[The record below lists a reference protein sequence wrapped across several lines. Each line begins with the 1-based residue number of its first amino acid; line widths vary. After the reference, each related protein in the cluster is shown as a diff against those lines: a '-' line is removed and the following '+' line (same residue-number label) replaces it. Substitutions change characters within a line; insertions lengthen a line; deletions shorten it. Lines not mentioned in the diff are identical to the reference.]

1 MKPSLVIMMLVP
13 LLSFAGEGTGLSLED
28 AIAAGLAQSR
38 TLRASSARAEA
49 AEARAGE
56 ARTARLPVLK
66 GEASYR
72 RLSDV
77 DPFEITLPGSTKP
90 MVISP
95 VVLDNS
101 SMRVSLQQPL
111 FTGFRISS
119 SIETAELSAEAA
131 SLDNVNDRTDMVFA
145 ITSAYWSLFQTREVE
160 RFAQENVARLERYLA
175 DANKLMQAGLSTRN
189 DVLKIEVQLSNARIA
204 QMDAENDARLA
215 AMNLNVL
222 LSRPVDMPVDLLS
235 RPAEDPGQSRP
246 AVDSLT
252 HVALTG
258 RSDLQAVRT
267 RVEAS
272 RAGVSLARAGWWPQ
286 LALSGN
292 YLYARPNS
300 RYFPTKDEFKGTWDV
315 GVVLSVDL
323 WNWGVTARQSEAAE
337 ANLRQAEFTAAQ
349 MEDVVSL
356 EVNRAAL
363 QVDRARSRSAMAAI
377 ALGQAEEQSRTTEQ
391 RFKTGLATS
400 TDLLDAEVSL
410 HQSKTTQS
418 GARVEYEIARAR
430 LTRALGKTAL

>member
-38 TLRASSARAEA
+38 TLRASSARADA

-258 RSDLQAVRT
+258 RSDLQAVADTCRSFP
-267 RVEAS
+267 RRGVP
-272 RAGVSLARAGWWPQ
+272 RAGRLVAAAGPQ
-286 LALSGN
+286 RELPVCSSEQ
-292 YLYARPNS
+292 P
-300 RYFPTKDEFKGTWDV
+300 
-315 GVVLSVDL
+315 VLPD
-323 WNWGVTARQSEAAE
+323 
-337 ANLRQAEFTAAQ
+337 
-349 MEDVVSL
+349 
-356 EVNRAAL
+356 
-363 QVDRARSRSAMAAI
+363 
-377 ALGQAEEQSRTTEQ
+377 
-391 RFKTGLATS
+391 
-400 TDLLDAEVSL
+400 
-410 HQSKTTQS
+410 
-418 GARVEYEIARAR
+418 
-430 LTRALGKTAL
+430 

>member
-1 MKPSLVIMMLVP
+1 MKRCLVIMMLVP
-13 LLSFAGEGTGLSLED
+13 LLSLAGEGTGLTLED

-38 TLRASSARAEA
+38 TLRASSARADA

-77 DPFEITLPGSTKP
+77 DPFEITLPGSAKP

-119 SIETAELSAEAA
+119 SIETAELGAEAA

>member
-1 MKPSLVIMMLVP
+1 
-13 LLSFAGEGTGLSLED
+13 
-28 AIAAGLAQSR
+28 
-38 TLRASSARAEA
+38 
-49 AEARAGE
+49 
-56 ARTARLPVLK
+56 
-66 GEASYR
+66 
-72 RLSDV
+72 
-77 DPFEITLPGSTKP
+77 
-90 MVISP
+90 
-95 VVLDNS
+95 
-101 SMRVSLQQPL
+101 
-111 FTGFRISS
+111 
-119 SIETAELSAEAA
+119 
-131 SLDNVNDRTDMVFA
+131 
-145 ITSAYWSLFQTREVE
+145 
-160 RFAQENVARLERYLA
+160 LERYLA

-204 QMDAENDARLA
+204 QMDAENDAHLA

-235 RPAEDPGQSRP
+235 RPVEDPGQSRP

-258 RSDLQAVRT
+258 RPDLQAVRT

-272 RAGVSLARAGWWPQ
+272 RAGVSAARAGWWPQ

-363 QVDRARSRSAMAAI
+363 QVDRARSRSSMAAI

-410 HQSKTTQS
+410 HQAKTTQS

-430 LTRALGKTAL
+430 LTRALGKTTL

>member
-1 MKPSLVIMMLVP
+1 
-13 LLSFAGEGTGLSLED
+13 
-28 AIAAGLAQSR
+28 
-38 TLRASSARAEA
+38 
-49 AEARAGE
+49 
-56 ARTARLPVLK
+56 
-66 GEASYR
+66 
-72 RLSDV
+72 
-77 DPFEITLPGSTKP
+77 
-90 MVISP
+90 
-95 VVLDNS
+95 
-101 SMRVSLQQPL
+101 
-111 FTGFRISS
+111 
-119 SIETAELSAEAA
+119 
-131 SLDNVNDRTDMVFA
+131 
-145 ITSAYWSLFQTREVE
+145 
-160 RFAQENVARLERYLA
+160 
-175 DANKLMQAGLSTRN
+175 
-189 DVLKIEVQLSNARIA
+189 VLKIEVQLSNARIA

-235 RPAEDPGQSRP
+235 RPAENPGQSRP

-252 HVALTG
+252 HVALTE

-272 RAGVSLARAGWWPQ
+272 RAGVAVARAGWWPQ

-337 ANLRQAEFTAAQ
+337 ANLRQAESSAAQ

-400 TDLLDAEVSL
+400 TDLLDAELSL
-410 HQSKTTQS
+410 HQAKTTQS
-418 GARVEYEIARAR
+418 GAHVEYEIARAR